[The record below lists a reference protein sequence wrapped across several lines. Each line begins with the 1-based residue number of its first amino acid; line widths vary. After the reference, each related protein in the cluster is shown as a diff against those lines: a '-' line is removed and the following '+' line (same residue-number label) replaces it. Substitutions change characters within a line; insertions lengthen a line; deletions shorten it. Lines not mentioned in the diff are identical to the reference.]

1 MKRLMLKYGVVGL
14 LGTLIHFAA
23 LFVLVEA
30 FHLNPVVGSTLG
42 FLLVLIISYVLNK
55 WWTFQDAPSG
65 WKPFVKYVVVS
76 LTGLLLNSG
85 IMYTVVDWLHWNYL
99 LGQCMV
105 VLAVPLSN
113 FIFNYYWTFRQET
126 VSPNSKG

>member
-1 MKRLMLKYGVVGL
+1 MKQLMLKYGVVGL

-30 FHLNPVVGSTLG
+30 FHLNPVAASTLG
-42 FLLVLIISYVLNK
+42 FVLVLIISYILNK
-55 WWTFQDAPSG
+55 WWTFQDTPSG